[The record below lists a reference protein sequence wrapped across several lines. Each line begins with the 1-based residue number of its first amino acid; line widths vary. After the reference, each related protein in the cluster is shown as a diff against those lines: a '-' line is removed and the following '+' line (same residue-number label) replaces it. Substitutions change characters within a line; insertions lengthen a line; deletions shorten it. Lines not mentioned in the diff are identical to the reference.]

1 LRSDYWGQGAHSALP
16 IVGDFFQRAQ
26 RSKLVDTRVKF
37 VTEHQPGWFTERSE
51 RLRAWFQQLFPSTA
65 PTVKP
70 DAPVTAR
77 NTTRRAPVEVV
88 SSEAEAAASSSA
100 SGAAAAS
107 AASEDT
113 RALPPLLTAPG
124 AASGAAVLNEPVH
137 GEARGAGT
145 AASAPTPTP
154 DDVMPPDAVSVEG
167 QPSGAAASE

>member
-1 LRSDYWGQGAHSALP
+1 
-16 IVGDFFQRAQ
+16 
-26 RSKLVDTRVKF
+26 VKF
-37 VTEHQPGWFTERSE
+37 ATEQQPGWFAERSE

-70 DAPVTAR
+70 DAAVTAR

-100 SGAAAAS
+100 SGAAAGSA
-107 AASEDT
+107 AASEEA

-167 QPSGAAASE
+167 QPSGAGGSE